1 MANNA
6 VIFLSVLTAGLA
18 FVYYRLRCYFA
29 GGVCNNTVSMKGKTV
44 LITGANTGLGKETA
58 LELARRQARV
68 ILACRSLE
76 KGQQAAEEIRSKV
89 KDAEV
94 VVKIVDLSSLE
105 SVRKFACEIL
115 KEEVRLDVLIN
126 NAGVYMDP
134 PAPKTQD
141 GFEMHFGVNHLGHFL
156 LTNMLLS
163 LLEKSLPSRIV
174 VVASSLAK
182 RARIDFDNIHGEK
195 SIDKA
200 TTPTKQD
207 RMRGPYSQSKLANIL
222 FVHELNKRLPDG
234 LTVNSLCPGLCWT
247 ELHRNSSL
255 SLIKKLL
262 LYPIATVVAK
272 RPWEGAQTIIYC
284 ATEEKLDQVSGAIFA
299 DCDVKEFP
307 PHTRDDGVARKL
319 WELSETL
326 TQ

>member
-29 GGVCNNTVSMKGKTV
+29 GGVCKNTVSMKGKTV

-68 ILACRSLE
+68 ILACRSLD

-89 KDAEV
+89 KDAEI
-94 VVKIVDLSSLE
+94 VVKSLGLSSLE
-105 SVRKFACEIL
+105 SVRKFASEIL
-115 KEEVRLDVLIN
+115 KEEGRLDVLIN

-134 PAPKTQD
+134 PVPKTQD

-156 LTNMLLS
+156 LTNLLLS
-163 LLEKSLPSRIV
+163 LLEKSSPSRIV

-182 RARIDFDNIHGEK
+182 RARIDFDNIGGEK

-200 TTPTKQD
+200 TRQD
-207 RMRGPYSQSKLANIL
+207 HMKGPYSQSKLANML
-222 FVHELNKRLPDG
+222 FSHELNKRLPDG
-234 LTVNSLCPGLCWT
+234 KV
-247 ELHRNSSL
+247 SSQYFMSYQKL
-255 SLIKKLL
+255 S
-262 LYPIATVVAK
+262 
-272 RPWEGAQTIIYC
+272 
-284 ATEEKLDQVSGAIFA
+284 
-299 DCDVKEFP
+299 
-307 PHTRDDGVARKL
+307 
-319 WELSETL
+319 
-326 TQ
+326 